1 MTPFLSKS
9 SLSLAGLTLSTWVIA
24 SPLNATQL
32 PPTQAPGVSSQSFSG
47 ASVDESYTLGA
58 GDRVRIEVF
67 RLPQFNLET
76 QVLVDGSLSLLQ
88 VGKVSVR
95 GMTLTQ
101 ASEVASRQYARLLKY
116 PIVTVT
122 LLAPRPVKVGV
133 SGEVNRRGSYLL
145 STTEGG
151 SQLPTMTRAIQT
163 AGGITQAADLRHAQL
178 RRPQPGGGQQVINV
192 DLWDF
197 VQTGDLRRDVVLRD
211 GDSIYI
217 PTTSEVN
224 LAESSQLAT
233 TSFSSDRNQPLN
245 IAVVGEVYRPG
256 PYTVTG
262 TARTGAAGVPGGASG
277 VNNDN
282 NSRDNVPTITRAIQ
296 VAGGIKPMAD
306 VRQIQVK
313 RTTKTGAE
321 QTLTIDLWKLLKEG
335 DLRQDLILQD
345 RDTIVVPT
353 ATSISAVESAQIA
366 SASFSPDTI
375 RVNVVGEVT
384 RPGVVEVP
392 PNTPLNKVILA
403 AGGFDNRRARTSTVE
418 LIRLNPD
425 STISQRTIGIDFTRG
440 IDENKNPA
448 LRNDDVIVVNRS
460 GITKA
465 TDVLGTILSPF
476 SNVFS
481 VLNFFNIF
489 K

>member
-1 MTPFLSKS
+1 MRHLLLNPVLPI
-9 SLSLAGLTLSTWVIA
+9 LGLTLSTLVA
-24 SPLNATQL
+24 VADPLGATQRPPSQPISATL
-32 PPTQAPGVSSQSFSG
+32 PG
-47 ASVDESYTLGA
+47 AVIDESYTLGP

-67 RLPQFNLET
+67 KLPQFTLET

-88 VGKVSVR
+88 VGKIPVR
-95 GMTLTQ
+95 GLTLTQ
-101 ASEVASRQYARLLKY
+101 ATSVASEQYSKLLRY
-116 PIVTVT
+116 PVVSVT
-122 LLAPRPVKVGV
+122 LVAPRPVKVGI

-151 SQLPTMTRAIQT
+151 SQLPTMTRAIQM
-163 AGGITQAADLRHAQL
+163 AGGITQAADLRRAQL
-178 RRPQPGGGQQVINV
+178 RRPLPNGGEQVVNV

-197 VQTGDLRRDVVLRD
+197 VQTGDLRRDRVLRD

-224 LAESSQLAT
+224 LGESSQLAT

-262 TARTGAAGVPGGASG
+262 TARTGAAGVPGGNTS
-277 VNNDN
+277 NNN
-282 NSRDNVPTITRAIQ
+282 NTPDNVPTITRAIQ

-306 VRQIQVK
+306 VRQIQVR
-313 RTTKTGAE
+313 RTTKTGVE

-345 RDTIVVPT
+345 RDTIVIPT
-353 ATSISAVESAQIA
+353 ATSITPAEAAQVA

-375 RVNVVGEVT
+375 KVNVVGEVT

-403 AGGFDNRRARTSTVE
+403 AGGFDNRRAKTSSVD

-425 STISQRTIGIDFTRG
+425 STVSQRRIAVDFAKG
-440 IDENKNPA
+440 IDEDKNPA
-448 LRNDDVIVVNRS
+448 LRNDDVVVVNRS

-465 TDVLGTILSPF
+465 TDVLGTILNPF

-489 K
+489 R